1 MLTMQRK
8 QSNSKTKKC
17 KNCGDQFSPV
27 KFLQKFCLKEE
38 CIRVWVEIEKQKQW
52 KAKKTRLKKE
62 LMSLQDWLKLA
73 QMTFNKWIRHR
84 DKGMNCISCDKPAKK
99 ENCGHYFSQGGHANV
114 RFDED
119 NCHLQ
124 CEHCNTYLSGNL
136 LNYQIGI
143 EKRIGGERLIALHER
158 AHVVKKWTI
167 DECKAIIETYKM
179 KLKE

>member
-1 MLTMQRK
+1 MRCIH
-8 QSNSKTKKC
+8 C
-17 KNCGDQFSPV
+17 KE
-27 KFLQKFCLKEE
+27 KFEPLRFNQKYCFNEE
-38 CIRVWVEIEKQKQW
+38 CIRVWVDVEKQKQW

-73 QMTFNKWIRHR
+73 QMTFNKYIRHR

-119 NCHLQ
+119 NCFLQ
-124 CEHCNTYLSGNL
+124 CEYCNTYLSGNL

-143 EKRIGGERLIALHER
+143 EKRIGGERLLELHER
-158 AHVVKKWTI
+158 AHITKKWTI